1 MTEFTFSP
9 PEATMMSETGDA
21 WVEAL
26 DAARAE
32 LEERDAKLD
41 EREEALKGTQ
51 EDYRRSRPREA
62 TDGRPNAL

>member
-1 MTEFTFSP
+1 MI
-9 PEATMMSETGDA
+9 
-21 WVEAL
+21 EAL
-26 DAARAE
+26 NAARAE